1 MNERMQDRLFAA
13 CGIASVALMLA
24 GVLIGAA
31 GGREFA
37 TVSSTPAQIA
47 HALAKPAGTAVWI
60 GAYLEILSFGCFL
73 AFAIWATRKLG
84 GGLFGTIANA
94 AATSYATLSI
104 ASLALMDG
112 IEYRAGHGIG
122 TGLARTLITVNEAI
136 FVGTWFL
143 SVFFLLT
150 AAPLALAAGKR
161 ALGYSAIGIAAVTL
175 VLTAVSP
182 DNLAQ
187 MANFLWL
194 AWIIGASITLARKR
208 RDTAPATLAA
218 QHA

>member
-1 MNERMQDRLFAA
+1 MNERTQDRIFAA
-13 CGIASVALMLA
+13 CGIASVALMLV
-24 GVLIGAA
+24 GLVIGAA

-37 TVSSTPAQIA
+37 TISSTPAQIA

-60 GAYLEILSFGCFL
+60 GAYVEILSFGCFL
-73 AFAIWATRKLG
+73 AFAVWATRKLG
-84 GGLFGTIANA
+84 GGVLGGIANA

-104 ASLALMDG
+104 ASLGLMDA

-122 TGLARTLITVNEAI
+122 IDLARTLVTVNEAL

-143 SVFFLLT
+143 SVFFLFA
-150 AAPLALAAGKR
+150 AAPLAVASGRR
-161 ALGYSAIGIAAVTL
+161 ALGWSAVGVACATL
-175 VLTAVSP
+175 LLTAVSL

-187 MANFLWL
+187 MANALWL
-194 AWIIGASITLARKR
+194 AWIVWASISLARVPR
-208 RDTAPATLAA
+208 TAVSTVAAA